1 MKTMT
6 FRNKTIAALI
16 TLATATAALTSC
28 VDDKGNYD
36 YHELPE
42 VKVEGIPAVT
52 EVLAYLDH
60 IKITPTIYVDGK
72 QLTDG
77 DPDYTVRYRFGHKG
91 MGNFGVNEEGTA
103 SIVWREF
110 TPTSGYNLDVPAD
123 FSTGMYI
130 LWMTVTHNATGAV
143 ASMQYDIS
151 VGSTTYE
158 GWLVLCDEGNDNRVR
173 LDMISKINSQR
184 TEAIHDICQ
193 GLPDL
198 HGATCIFAF
207 PQGST
212 PGDQIHLFSSE
223 GSYDLDPETMECDP
237 ADDEFNANY
246 FVFSPGEVIVKED
259 LFSASSYDWLQKYK
273 VCFGENGNA
282 YVKVDGSGGA
292 AYSTPINTLEEG
304 TDIQFQVAP
313 FVGFNWTRPWT
324 ADRAANMLFY
334 DTTNRRFLLFFGDT
348 NFVNDERMQ
357 LNVIADP
364 TGDEPNLFS
373 YTTGKDMVYMQSTRR
388 SNGLVYA
395 VLQDP
400 TTGSRSI
407 YGINM
412 GGNTPIQELYIEGVD
427 APDFN
432 NATAFAFD
440 NRFPLLFYAA
450 GSKLYCYNLGTKQT
464 NEIAT
469 GFASGEEITNLK
481 FNLYRSPDYTI
492 LADQSEEFLDLQY
505 QLIVGSFDA
514 SAGDNGGKVTFFT
527 VDGVN
532 NTATKGLQY
541 TGFAKIRD
549 IIYRERCI

>member
-1 MKTMT
+1 MKTT
-6 FRNKTIAALI
+6 IFRNKTIAAFI

-36 YHELPE
+36 YKVLPE
-42 VKVEGIPAVT
+42 VRVEGIPAVT

-60 IKITPTIYVDGK
+60 IKITPTIYIDGK
-72 QLTDG
+72 QLADG
-77 DPDYTVRYRFGHKG
+77 DPNYTVRYRFGHKG
-91 MGNFGVNEEGTA
+91 MGSMGYDEEA
-103 SIVWREF
+103 KKSIVWEEF
-110 TPTSGYNLDVPAD
+110 VPTSGYNLDVPAN
-123 FSTGMYI
+123 FSTGAYI

-158 GWLVLCDEGNDNRVR
+158 GWLVLCDEGSDNSVR

-198 HGATCIFAF
+198 RNATCILAF
-207 PQGST
+207 PQEMS
-212 PGDQIHLFSSE
+212 PGDQIHLLSRE
-223 GSYDLDPETMECDP
+223 GSYNIDAETMECNP
-237 ADDEFNANY
+237 ATDEFNANY
-246 FVFSPGEVIVKED
+246 FVFSPGETIIKED
-259 LFSASSYDWLQKYK
+259 LFAATSYTWLQKYK

-282 YVKVDGSGGA
+282 YVMVEGTYGA
-292 AYSTPINTLEEG
+292 AYSTAINTLEEG
-304 TDIQFQVAP
+304 TDIQFKVAP

-334 DTTNRRFLLFFGDT
+334 DTTNRRFLIFFGDT
-348 NFVNDERMQ
+348 DFVNNERMQ

-373 YTTGKDMVYMQSTRR
+373 YTTGKDMLYMQSTRR

-400 TTGSRSI
+400 ATGARSI

-412 GGNTPIQELYIEGVD
+412 GGNTPVQELYDESVS

-450 GSKLYCYNLGTKQT
+450 GSKLYCYNLGTKLT
-464 NEIAT
+464 TEIAT
-469 GFASGEEITNLK
+469 GLADSEEITNLK
-481 FNLYRSPDYTI
+481 FNLYRTPDYST
-492 LADQSEEFLDLQY
+492 LADQSEEFMNLQY
-505 QLIVGSFDA
+505 QLVVCSFDA